1 MLDELSE
8 MLKEFEKVNALKE
21 RAESGDPQAQCE
33 IADMYRKGYG
43 TEQDFAE
50 AMKWYRKAAEQ
61 GNPDAMY
68 NLGVMYYYGDGAEK
82 DLNEAFKWY
91 EKAAENGEPL
101 AIINLAAMYVN
112 GQGCKKDQKKAF
124 ELYKKAAD
132 LGDAGGMLYLGK
144 CYFYGIGVETDL
156 TKANE
161 WLLKANARAQ
171 ETGSDWVMQQVNKL
185 LPQTDMLSTLAN
197 LTKSP
202 VKVQLQAKKIGVYFA
217 CSFLFIFNST

>member
-21 RAESGDPQAQCE
+21 RAESGDSQAQCE
-33 IADMYRKGYG
+33 IADMYREGYG

-68 NLGVMYYYGDGAEK
+68 NLGAMYYYGDGVEK

-91 EKAAENGEPL
+91 EKAAEKGEPL
-101 AIINLAAMYVN
+101 AMLNLAAMYVN

-124 ELYKKAAD
+124 ELYKKAAE

-171 ETGSDWVMQQVNKL
+171 ETGCDWVMQQVNKL
-185 LPQTDMLSTLAN
+185 LPQTDMLNTLAN

-202 VKVQLQAKKIGVYFA
+202 VKVQLQAKKIGAQFTY
-217 CSFLFIFNST
+217 SFLFIFNST